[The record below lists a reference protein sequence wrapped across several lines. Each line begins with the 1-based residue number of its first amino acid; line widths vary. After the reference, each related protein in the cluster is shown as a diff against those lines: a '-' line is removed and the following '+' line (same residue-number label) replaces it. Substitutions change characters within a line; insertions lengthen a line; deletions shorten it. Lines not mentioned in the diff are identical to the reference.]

1 MVYALTATVFLL
13 LCSLSCGVGFIL
25 GAKHYANRIAKP
37 REFLQ
42 ITEEIIDQ
50 YIKGKTPKGD
60 IVKVNAVENYLKDHN
75 KEEIRLGDLIE
86 IDNI

>member
-13 LCSLSCGVGFIL
+13 LCSLSCGIGFIF

-50 YIKGKTPKGD
+50 YIKGDTPKGD